1 MAKGRKRSIGKNS
14 YSTRKN
20 FKYSPDTK
28 THMNKPVI
36 AVAVICL
43 LLFLAACESKTTGK
57 RVAIPESS
65 SPKSTGVFTAETK
78 ESASATGET
87 GKTAAEVLKELQTTG
102 SVSPPVSGAK
112 SGTFYPP
119 ITTDATD
126 KEALKAKTRALMT
139 QGSEVPSSLTKG
151 TLGEFGAR
159 YHDSDGDS
167 TNLPPGYEDSSGD

>member
-1 MAKGRKRSIGKNS
+1 MEKR
-14 YSTRKN
+14 
-20 FKYSPDTK
+20 
-28 THMNKPVI
+28 VI
-36 AVAVICL
+36 AVTVICL

-78 ESASATGET
+78 APAATGET
-87 GKTAAEVLKELQTTG
+87 GKTAAEALKELQATG
-102 SVSPPVSGAK
+102 SVSVPVSGAK

-119 ITTDATD
+119 VTSGATE
-126 KEALKAKTRALMT
+126 KEALKERTRALMT
-139 QGSEVPSSLTKG
+139 KGSAVPSSLTKG

-167 TNLPPGYEDSSGD
+167 TNLPEGYEDSSGD